1 VRKALVNNTLL
12 PAADRP
18 PDERRRPSG
27 PAVQRETREHP
38 VTRYILRRLVAMPFL
53 VLGIVT
59 MAFLLTSVT
68 RGDPLAAIVSDR
80 QMNDP
85 AAVAAAKAR
94 WGLDRSLPERYA
106 IYVGNLLSGDMG
118 TSFITRRPVAQD
130 VLYRLPATM
139 ELVIAAM
146 LVGSILGIGLG
157 VLAAYFRNTA
167 IDHLSRLVALFGSS
181 IPVFWLGLA
190 LLYVLNVRWGLLPGP
205 GRLDARATLPPQV
218 TGFMTMDTLLAGNFN
233 LFVDALRHLILP
245 SFVLG
250 WAVAGTIS
258 RLVRANMLEVL
269 EREFILTARAKGA
282 SETRVVIRH
291 AFRNTLVPTLTVIG
305 YSFAYL
311 LTGAVLTETIFS
323 WPGMGSYAVSAA
335 RGLDFPAIIGVT
347 IVGGMIFLLTN
358 LVTDVAYVVANPR
371 VRLG

>member
-1 VRKALVNNTLL
+1 MI
-12 PAADRP
+12 
-18 PDERRRPSG
+18 
-27 PAVQRETREHP
+27 
-38 VTRYILRRLVAMPFL
+38 RYMLRRLIAMPFL

-59 MAFLLTSVT
+59 LAFLLTAVT
-68 RGDPLAAIVSDR
+68 KGDPLTAIVSDR
-80 QMNDP
+80 QMNNP
-85 AAVAAAKAR
+85 EVVAAARAK

-106 IYVGNLLSGDMG
+106 IYVGNLLTGDMG

-146 LVGSILGIGLG
+146 LVASAMGISLG
-157 VLAAYFRNTA
+157 VLAAAFRNSA
-167 IDHLSRLVALFGSS
+167 IDHLARLFALFGSS

-190 LLYVLNVRWGLLPGP
+190 LLYVFSVKWGVLPGP
-205 GRLDARATLPPQV
+205 GRVDARAVVPPAN
-218 TGFMTMDTLLAGNFN
+218 TGFIT
-233 LFVDALRHLILP
+233 VDALLTGNIRLFLDALWHLILP
-245 SFVLG
+245 AFVLG

-258 RLVRANMLEVL
+258 RLVRANMLDVL
-269 EREFILTARAKGA
+269 GREFILTARAKGA
-282 SETRVVIRH
+282 GELRVVLRH
-291 AFRNTLVPTLTVIG
+291 ALRNTLVPTLTVIG

-323 WPGMGSYAVSAA
+323 WPGMGSYAVDAA

-347 IVGGMIFLLTN
+347 IVGGVVFLVTN
-358 LVTDVAYVVANPR
+358 LITDIAYVIANPR